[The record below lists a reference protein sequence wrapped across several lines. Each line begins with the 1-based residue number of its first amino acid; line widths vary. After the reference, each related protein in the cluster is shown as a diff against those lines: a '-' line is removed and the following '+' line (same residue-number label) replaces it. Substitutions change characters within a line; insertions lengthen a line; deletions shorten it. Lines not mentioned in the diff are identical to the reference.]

1 MVSQVAEELMR
12 VIFKL
17 LQSQGI
23 EKKENPMKL
32 ATIQTWYR
40 VKSCSFRAPSRT
52 ATTLHDPEKND
63 QLARLY
69 GSEKQK
75 PNTPRRRSM
84 KASLVRY
91 YGSGPHRRSGF
102 KEAQNPH

>member
-40 VKSCSFRAPSRT
+40 VKSCSFRVPNRT
-52 ATTLHDPEKND
+52 VTTLHEDPEKNEPACQTLRFRETETRHAQKKID
-63 QLARLY
+63 EGIAR
-69 GSEKQK
+69 
-75 PNTPRRRSM
+75 
-84 KASLVRY
+84 
-91 YGSGPHRRSGF
+91 
-102 KEAQNPH
+102 

>member
-40 VKSCSFRAPSRT
+40 VKSCSFRVPSRT
-52 ATTLHDPEKND
+52 ATTLHDDPEKND

-69 GSEKQK
+69 GSETETQHAQK
-75 PNTPRRRSM
+75 KIDEGIAR
-84 KASLVRY
+84 
-91 YGSGPHRRSGF
+91 
-102 KEAQNPH
+102 

>member
-17 LQSQGI
+17 LQSQRI

-40 VKSCSFRAPSRT
+40 VKSYSFRAPSRT
-52 ATTLHDPEKND
+52 ATTLHDLEKND

-84 KASLVRY
+84 KALLVRY
-91 YGSGPHRRSGF
+91 YGSGPHRHLGF
-102 KEAQNPH
+102 KEAENPH